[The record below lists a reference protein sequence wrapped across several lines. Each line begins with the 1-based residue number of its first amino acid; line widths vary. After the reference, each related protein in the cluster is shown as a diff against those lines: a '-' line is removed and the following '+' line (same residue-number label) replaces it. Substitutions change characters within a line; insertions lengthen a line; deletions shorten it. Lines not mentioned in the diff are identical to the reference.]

1 MCAENNE
8 ILGVRTKSQTPGPI
22 RVSDRRPHLSPPL
35 RAHNRDG
42 SMSSLQVSVPNDA
55 STKYEAWIKKNHKG
69 GAFADGRKRWFVME
83 GFHVRYYK
91 EGDTKSDCGCF
102 DLRNVRVLHD
112 SLDDSAPK
120 GAIDIVLSE
129 KKGGASNK
137 TVTMLIPDDVREAW
151 LRHLCSAASDDALP
165 PLMKGHR
172 DAELAQALDNVHAL
186 QKTAS
191 STLGAAKTPRT
202 PRRPS
207 AVDVSAVDASGAS
220 LATPSP
226 GPSSASSAST
236 PLSSP
241 RSRWRNAASGFKRLS
256 TVSLR
261 GSVGG
266 DAGSTPDTSR
276 TESGRSDSIAK
287 PEPSDEYGEND
298 TTWLPPAAR
307 RPSHGEA
314 PGLRKQSSTL
324 LDQIKAHADSRLE
337 GGSTLRRK
345 SLGLEKLNSASSNAI
360 AFPSTEPLAERSETE
375 RNSDGDGDDQKNYAD
390 GKPNTTSAEL

>member
-1 MCAENNE
+1 MN
-8 ILGVRTKSQTPGPI
+8 LK
-22 RVSDRRPHLSPPL
+22 
-35 RAHNRDG
+35 
-42 SMSSLQVSVPNDA
+42 VSVPNDA
-55 STKYEAWIKKNHKG
+55 ATKYEAWIKKNHKG

-91 EGDTKSDCGCF
+91 ESSDAKSDCGCF

-112 SLDDSAPK
+112 SLDSSAPK
-120 GAIDIVLSE
+120 GSVDIVLSE

-151 LRHLCSAASDDALP
+151 LRHMCSAASDDALP
-165 PLMKGHR
+165 PLMKVHR
-172 DAELAQALDNVHAL
+172 DAELALALDNMHAM

-207 AVDVSAVDASGAS
+207 AVDVSDTS
-220 LATPSP
+220 LASPSP

-241 RSRWRNAASGFKRLS
+241 RARWRIAAAGFKRLS
-256 TVSLR
+256 TASLR
-261 GSVGG
+261 SSIRGG
-266 DAGSTPDTSR
+266 DSESMADTSR
-276 TESGRSDSIAK
+276 TVSGRSEGIAK

-307 RPSHGEA
+307 RPSGEA
-314 PGLRKQSSTL
+314 PGLKKQSSAL

-337 GGSTLRRK
+337 GGSALRRK
-345 SLGLEKLNSASSNAI
+345 SLGLEKLNSPSSNPI
-360 AFPSTEPLAERSETE
+360 AFPSAQPLAERSETE
-375 RNSDGDGDDQKNYAD
+375 RNSDGDGDDAKNFAD